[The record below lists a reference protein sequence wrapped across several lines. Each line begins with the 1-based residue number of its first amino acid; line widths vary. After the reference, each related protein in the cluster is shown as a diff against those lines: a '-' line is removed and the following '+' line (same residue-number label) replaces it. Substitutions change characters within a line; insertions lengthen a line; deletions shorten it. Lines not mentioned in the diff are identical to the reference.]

1 MNWRSV
7 SSDGVPTLQAQS
19 PGFIQPQSYK
29 KKKKGKTGR
38 RVPPPKTSHYVYAN
52 ISKPEKISE
61 ILLVPSI
68 SDKGCTHCTL
78 IYFRMG

>member
-1 MNWRSV
+1 MECLLCKHKALGSFNLS
-7 SSDGVPTLQAQS
+7 PT
-19 PGFIQPQSYK
+19 K